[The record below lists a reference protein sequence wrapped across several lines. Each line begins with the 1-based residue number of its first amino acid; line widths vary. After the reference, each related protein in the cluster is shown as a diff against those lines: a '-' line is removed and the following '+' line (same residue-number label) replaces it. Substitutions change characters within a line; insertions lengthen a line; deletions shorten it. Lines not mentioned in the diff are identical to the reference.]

1 MSQIQAHM
9 RVQIFIFLL
18 RMVLFVSI
26 GMVLHSTQS
35 TQVMQ
40 DCPGLWESML
50 AILVIKCVR
59 MVICT
64 TIIKL
69 LHKGTSQQEL
79 RSISLLNLV
88 LDTIFFITEC
98 VMTSRSLDSRVC
110 VISASIPF
118 NGHPM
123 IAYVNGLAATWDGS
137 FILSHV
143 LFLMLGF

>member
-1 MSQIQAHM
+1 
-9 RVQIFIFLL
+9 
-18 RMVLFVSI
+18 
-26 GMVLHSTQS
+26 
-35 TQVMQ
+35 
-40 DCPGLWESML
+40 ML

-64 TIIKL
+64 TVIKL